1 MMEKVVKTS
10 LKLDLHIH
18 SKASS
23 AKDGVKVNNSNFAG
37 K

>member
-1 MMEKVVKTS
+1 MEQVVKTG

-23 AKDGVKVNNSNFAG
+23 AKDGVKVNEWISKHNE
-37 K
+37 